1 MIITKEEEM
10 MLNGE
15 RGEGVQKAM
24 EIIVALGKIYG
35 AKNLIKIESAHISG
49 VSYKN
54 LGDEGLE
61 FLEEIANTGVKVS
74 VKTTLNPAGIDLDFW
89 ETLGFKRD
97 FAEKQIK
104 IIKAYEKMGVKTTC
118 TCTPYLTENK
128 PNLGKHVAWG
138 ESSAIIYVNSVLGA
152 RTNRESGISALASA
166 ITGRT
171 ANYGLHLDENRL
183 ADYKINVKCEVK
195 GISDFGALGY
205 LIGKKIG
212 NKIPY
217 IIGVKSASLDEL
229 KALGAAMAASGA
241 IGLFH
246 IEGITPETNM
256 KKMIKENVE
265 EIEITSLKEAYETLN
280 SDVKDIDL
288 VSIGCPH
295 ASINEIAEIARL
307 IRGRKIKTELWITT
321 SRYLYNEAKKQG
333 LIDVINEAGG
343 KVIRDTCIIV
353 APIEDLG
360 FKTLATNS
368 GKMALLAPLHSK
380 VKVRFGNL
388 NQCIKAALE
397 GEWIDN

>member
-1 MIITKEEEM
+1 MMITKEEEM

-15 RGEGVQKAM
+15 KGEGVQKAM

-35 AKNLIKIESAHISG
+35 AKNLIKIESTHISG

-61 FLEEIANTGVKVS
+61 FLEEMANTGVKVS
-74 VKTTLNPAGIDLDFW
+74 VESTLNPAGIDLDSW

-97 FAEKQIK
+97 FAEKQIR
-104 IIKAYEKMGVKTTC
+104 IIKAYEKMGVKPTC
-118 TCTPYLTENK
+118 TCTPYLIGNK
-128 PNLGKHVAWG
+128 PSLGKHVAWG
-138 ESSAIIYVNSVLGA
+138 ESSAIIYANSVLGA

-205 LIGKKIG
+205 LIGKSIG

-217 IIGVKSASLDEL
+217 ITGIRSVSLDEL
-229 KALGAAMAASGA
+229 KALGATMAASGA

-246 IEGITPETNM
+246 MEGITPEAKMKNM
-256 KKMIKENVE
+256 VKEDAE
-265 EIEITSLKEAYETLN
+265 EIEIKSLKEVYEELN
-280 SDVKDIDL
+280 SDVKEIDL

-295 ASINEIAEIARL
+295 TSIDEIIKIAEL
-307 IRGRKIKTELWITT
+307 IKGRKIKTELWITT
-321 SRYLYNEAKKQG
+321 SRYVYDEAKKLG

-343 KVIRDTCIIV
+343 RVVKDTCIIV

-388 NQCIKAALE
+388 NQCIKTALE
-397 GEWIDN
+397 GKWIDN